1 MKHTRVVQGWLVG
14 PTRDASGRVCMDSW
28 QNLVSAVLL
37 KLSCGL
43 QCHVRLTW
51 NQGFRRAILEI
62 DSASL
67 VSASRGRA
75 GTATQNPLFI
85 EFLHLP
91 KLVWEV
97 N

>member
-1 MKHTRVVQGWLVG
+1 
-14 PTRDASGRVCMDSW
+14 MDSW

-43 QCHVRLTW
+43 QGQVRLAW

>member
-1 MKHTRVVQGWLVG
+1 
-14 PTRDASGRVCMDSW
+14 MDSW

-37 KLSCGL
+37 KLGCGL
-43 QCHVRLTW
+43 QCQVRLTW

-91 KLVWEV
+91 KLDWEV